1 MRKLLF
7 GSALLLVVCAGLY
20 VRFHHAKHATEVGY
34 AGNRQV
40 TLYSTTAQV
49 REPVAVVNFGDR
61 LEVLQRFQDQVNVRT
76 TAGVAGWIN
85 ERDLLSADV
94 WQKAKDL
101 ETKAATMPVEA
112 RGHTKVLT
120 NLHLDPGRETLRIRQ
135 LGKGVPVDFLARQAT
150 EVPSKHAANA
160 DDESAGEPPL
170 AKKEDWWLVRA
181 HMTDQSTFTGW
192 ILGRF
197 VGLDVPS
204 PLPDYASSAGMR
216 IVGWFE
222 LNRVTDEKGDP
233 RAQYLLV
240 GNHGPEGQAC
250 DFTLLRV
257 YTWGIK
263 KTRYET
269 AFVES
274 NVCGKLPVKVAQ
286 TKDARGGAEVT
297 FSFEDLSSAAAKE
310 RTYRMQQTVVR
321 RVKEPGETKPRA
333 KAHH

>member
-7 GSALLLVVCAGLY
+7 GSALLLVVCVGLY
-20 VRFHHAKHATEVGY
+20 VRFHHAKHGGEEAY

-40 TLYSTTAQV
+40 TLWSTTAQV
-49 REPVAVVNFGDR
+49 REPVAVVNFGER

-76 TAGVAGWIN
+76 TTGIAGWIN

-101 ETKAATMPVEA
+101 ERKAATMPVEA

-120 NLHLDPGRETLRIRQ
+120 NLHLDPGRESLRIRQ
-135 LGKGVPVDFLARQAT
+135 LGKGVPVDFLARQPT
-150 EVPSKHAANA
+150 EVPSKRAANA
-160 DDESAGEPPL
+160 DDESAGEPAL

-181 HMTDQSTFTGW
+181 HMPDQSTFTGW

-216 IVGWFE
+216 VIAWFE
-222 LNRVTDEKGDP
+222 LNRVTDEKGNP
-233 RAQYLLV
+233 RVQYLLV
-240 GNHGPEGQAC
+240 GNHGPEGQPC

-263 KTRYET
+263 RARYET

-274 NVCGKLPVKVAQ
+274 NACGKLPVKVVQ
-286 TKDARGGAEVT
+286 SKDSKGSAEVT
-297 FSFEDLSSAAAKE
+297 FSFQDLSSATARE

-321 RVKEPGETKPRA
+321 RVREPGETKPRA
-333 KAHH
+333 KPHH

>member
-7 GSALLLVVCAGLY
+7 GSALLLVVCVGLY
-20 VRFHHAKHATEVGY
+20 VRFHHAKHGGEEAY

-40 TLYSTTAQV
+40 TLWSTTAQV
-49 REPVAVVNFGDR
+49 REPVAVVNFGER

-76 TAGVAGWIN
+76 TTGIAGWIN

-101 ETKAATMPVEA
+101 ERKAATMPVEA

-120 NLHLDPGRETLRIRQ
+120 NLHLDPGRESLRIRQ
-135 LGKGVPVDFLARQAT
+135 LGKGVPVDFLARQPT
-150 EVPSKHAANA
+150 EVPSKRAANA
-160 DDESAGEPPL
+160 DDESAGEPAL

-181 HMTDQSTFTGW
+181 HMPDQSTFTGW

-216 IVGWFE
+216 VVAWFE
-222 LNRVTDEKGDP
+222 LNRVTDEKGNP
-233 RAQYLLV
+233 RVQYLLV
-240 GNHGPEGQAC
+240 GNHGPEGQPC

-263 KTRYET
+263 RARYET

-274 NVCGKLPVKVAQ
+274 NACGKLPVKVVQ
-286 TKDARGGAEVT
+286 SKDSKSRAEVT
-297 FSFEDLSSAAAKE
+297 FSFQDLSSATARE

-321 RVKEPGETKPRA
+321 RVREPGETKPRA
-333 KAHH
+333 KPHH

>member
-20 VRFHHAKHATEVGY
+20 VRFHHAKRGGEEAY

-40 TLYSTTAQV
+40 TLWSTTAQV
-49 REPVAVVNFGDR
+49 REPVAVVNFGER
-61 LEVLQRFQDQVNVRT
+61 LDVLQRFQDQVNVRT

-120 NLHLDPGRETLRIRQ
+120 NLHLDPGRETMRIRQ

-150 EVPSKHAANA
+150 EVPSKRAANA
-160 DDESAGEPPL
+160 DDESTGEPPL

-181 HMTDQSTFTGW
+181 HMPDQSTFTGW

-197 VGLDVPS
+197 VGLDIPS

-216 IVGWFE
+216 VIAWFE
-222 LNRVTDEKGDP
+222 LNRVTDERGNP
-233 RAQYLLV
+233 RVQYLLV
-240 GNHGPEGQAC
+240 GNHGPEGQPC

-263 KTRYET
+263 RARYET

-274 NVCGKLPVKVAQ
+274 NACGKLPVKVAQ
-286 TKDARGGAEVT
+286 SKDTRGGAEVT
-297 FSFEDLSSAAAKE
+297 FSFQDLSSTASKE

-321 RVKEPGETKPRA
+321 RVKDPGETKPWA